1 MQESEKKLKEEF
13 ADLEKKQTQ
22 SRNILQTARL
32 KLTSQKEAIEKAK
45 KESME
50 MKEKLSN
57 AERATGQETIILKIQ
72 I

>member
-72 I
+72 L